1 MRLVYRAAAVLSL
14 TLGLN
19 GCRMGHNYLA
29 LTGPRYAGVP
39 PVVRTVAA
47 VHDDATHS
55 SDTLRIVSFNIEFAK
70 RVDSA
75 LVLLTEEPELR
86 GANVV
91 LLQEMDVPGT
101 RRIAE
106 ALGMSYVYYPAS
118 QHSRTGRDFGNAVL
132 SRWPIEEDAKI
143 VLPHHSR
150 HTRLR
155 RVATAATLRVGEVS
169 VRVYSAHLGTMLDI
183 APGKRREQLRTI
195 LEDAAVYPRV
205 VIGGDLNSGTVAR
218 LAKEAGYSWPTERG
232 PRTTLIGRWD
242 HLLFRGIEMPA
253 ERASGTVLDVR
264 KASDHKPVWAVGL
277 LTRQMFARNPV
288 ADAEAGSVLTSEPPD
303 R

>member
-1 MRLVYRAAAVLSL
+1 
-14 TLGLN
+14 
-19 GCRMGHNYLA
+19 MGRNYLA
-29 LTGPRYAGVP
+29 LTGPRYAGAP
-39 PVVRTVAA
+39 PVVQTIAA
-47 VHDDATHS
+47 VS
-55 SDTLRIVSFNIEFAK
+55 SDTAVSRDTLRIVSFNIEFAK

-75 LVLLTEEPELR
+75 VVLLTEEPELR

-101 RRIAE
+101 RKIAE
-106 ALGMSYVYYPAS
+106 ALGMSYVYYPAAL
-118 QHSRTGRDFGNAVL
+118 HSRTGRDFGNAVL

-143 VLPHHSR
+143 VLPHRSR

-155 RVATAATLRVGEVS
+155 RIATAATLRVGEVS

-183 APGKRREQLRTI
+183 APSKRREQLRTI

-218 LAKEAGYSWPTERG
+218 LAREAGYAWPTERG

-242 HLLFRGIEMPA
+242 HLLFRGIETPG
-253 ERASGTVLDVR
+253 ERASGTITDVR
-264 KASDHKPVWAVGL
+264 KSSDHRPVWAVGL
-277 LTRQMFARNPV
+277 LSRATV
-288 ADAEAGSVLTSEPPD
+288 HADCCD
-303 R
+303 

>member
-1 MRLVYRAAAVLSL
+1 
-14 TLGLN
+14 
-19 GCRMGHNYLA
+19 MGFNYLA
-29 LTGPRYAGVP
+29 LTGPRYAGP
-39 PVVRTVAA
+39 SRVVQTI
-47 VHDDATHS
+47 ATSS

-70 RVDSA
+70 RIDSA
-75 LVLLTEEPELR
+75 LVLLTQEPELR

-132 SRWPIEEDAKI
+132 SRWPIEEDSKI

-155 RVATAATLRVGEVS
+155 RIATAATLRVGEVS

-183 APGKRREQLRTI
+183 APSKRREQLRTI

-218 LAKEAGYSWPTERG
+218 LAQEAGYAWPTERG

-242 HLLFRGIEMPA
+242 HLLFRGIATPEESA
-253 ERASGTVLDVR
+253 AGTITDVR
-264 KASDHKPVWAVGL
+264 KASDHRPVWAVGL
-277 LTRQMFARNPV
+277 LGRSVDAV
-288 ADAEAGSVLTSEPPD
+288 ADRASIATKATVLAGPD
-303 R
+303 DR